1 MCRQADRCPSVSGC
15 RREKLTTRLVIATI
29 PLLLVACHST
39 GPGDGSMAMET
50 ALASTPSPVDSVA
63 AAAQD
68 TDAGPAKSAD
78 PPKETGPAPQTGGPD
93 TPKAG
98 ADKWDFRGVLYLWA
112 VGVSGVVTAGNT
124 SNQINAKFG
133 DILDN
138 LDFAAMFNFQGRK
151 GQWGFVGD
159 FTYADLGGEAPG
171 PQGVGDTDISL
182 TMALVEADAT
192 FRPKDLRSLEFV
204 GGVRV
209 LDVHQTI
216 DFPLLPSVRA
226 DAILIDPVV
235 GAQGAWPL
243 GKKWWFRLRGDIGG
257 FGISSEFTYQVYG
270 GFRWNFAGDF
280 GLDLAYRI
288 LGYQIDQSDVE
299 MDLTL
304 QGLVLGL
311 DYWF

>member
-1 MCRQADRCPSVSGC
+1 
-15 RREKLTTRLVIATI
+15 
-29 PLLLVACHST
+29 
-39 GPGDGSMAMET
+39 MET
-50 ALASTPSPVDSVA
+50 ALTSTDSPVDAVA
-63 AAAQD
+63 VTAQD
-68 TDAGPAKSAD
+68 AGAGQAKSAV
-78 PPKETGPAPQTGGPD
+78 PSQETEPAAATGGPEASK
-93 TPKAG
+93 PA

-112 VGVSGVVTAGNT
+112 VGVSGVATAGGN
-124 SNQINAKFG
+124 SDQINAKFG

-151 GQWGFVGD
+151 GQWGFVAD
-159 FTYADLGGEAPG
+159 VTYADLGGEAPG
-171 PQGVGDTDISL
+171 PLGIGDTDISL

-192 FRPKDLRSLEFV
+192 FRPKDIRSLEFV

-216 DFPLLPSVRA
+216 DFPLQPSVRA
-226 DAILIDPVV
+226 DATLIDPVV
-235 GAQGAWPL
+235 GAQGAWQL
-243 GKKWWFRLRGDIGG
+243 GKRWWFRLRGDIGG
-257 FGISSEFTYQVYG
+257 FGISSEFTYQAYG